1 MASTEHHEYAG
12 NRDEVKAPSEKS
24 FGLTFACVFGLLS
37 ALQFYR
43 HGIAVWPAVTLAA
56 ALGFLAAAFAAPA
69 VLRPLN
75 LVWLKF
81 GMLLHRVVN
90 PFVMGLLFFGV
101 FTPMGLIMRLF
112 GADLLR
118 LRTKAGATSHWILR
132 AGENIEKSS
141 MTNQF

>member
-1 MASTEHHEYAG
+1 MTRDLHHEYAG
-12 NRDEVKAPSEKS
+12 TRDEVKAPSEKS
-24 FGLTFACVFGLLS
+24 FGVTFACVFGLLS

-43 HGIAVWPAVTLAA
+43 LGIAVWPVVTSVA
-56 ALGFLAAAFAAPA
+56 ALGFLATAFAAPA

-81 GMLLHRVVN
+81 GMLLHRIVN
-90 PFVMGLLFFGV
+90 PVVMGVLFFGV

-118 LRTKAGATSHWILR
+118 LRTKTGATSHWILR
-132 AGENIEKSS
+132 ADENLEKSS

>member
-1 MASTEHHEYAG
+1 MTRDIHHEYAG

-24 FGLTFACVFGLLS
+24 FGVTFACVFGLLS

-43 HGIAVWPAVTLAA
+43 LGIAVWPVVTSVA
-56 ALGFLAAAFAAPA
+56 ALGFLATAFAAPA

-81 GMLLHRVVN
+81 GMLLHRIVN
-90 PFVMGLLFFGV
+90 PVIMGLLFFGV

-118 LRTKAGATSHWILR
+118 LRTKTGATSHWILR
-132 AGENIEKSS
+132 ADENLEKSS

>member
-1 MASTEHHEYAG
+1 MTRDIHHEYAG

-24 FGLTFACVFGLLS
+24 FGVTFACVFGLLS

-43 HGIAVWPAVTLAA
+43 LGIAVWPVVTSVA
-56 ALGFLAAAFAAPA
+56 ALGFLATAFTAPA

-81 GMLLHRVVN
+81 GMLLHRIVN
-90 PFVMGLLFFGV
+90 PVVMGLLFFGV

-118 LRTKAGATSHWILR
+118 LRTKTGATSHWILR
-132 AGENIEKSS
+132 AEENVEKSS

>member
-1 MASTEHHEYAG
+1 MTRDLHHEYAG
-12 NRDEVKAPSEKS
+12 TRDEVKAPSEKS
-24 FGLTFACVFGLLS
+24 FGVTFACVFGLLS

-43 HGIAVWPAVTLAA
+43 LGIAVWPVVTSMA
-56 ALGFLAAAFAAPA
+56 ALGFLATAFAAPT

-81 GMLLHRVVN
+81 GMLLHRIVN
-90 PFVMGLLFFGV
+90 PVIMGLRFFGV

-112 GADLLR
+112 GGDLLR
-118 LRTKAGATSHWILR
+118 LRTKTGATSHWILR
-132 AGENIEKSS
+132 AEENVEKSS

>member
-1 MASTEHHEYAG
+1 MTRDLHHEYAG
-12 NRDEVKAPSEKS
+12 NREEVKAPSEKS
-24 FGLTFACVFGLLS
+24 FGVTFACVFGLLS

-43 HGIAVWPAVTLAA
+43 LGIAVWPVVTSVA
-56 ALGFLAAAFAAPA
+56 ALGFLATAFAAPA

-81 GMLLHRVVN
+81 GMLLHRIVN
-90 PFVMGLLFFGV
+90 PVVMGLLFFGV

-118 LRTKAGATSHWILR
+118 LRTKTGATSHWILR
-132 AGENIEKSS
+132 AEENVEKSS

>member
-1 MASTEHHEYAG
+1 MTRDIHHEYAG

-24 FGLTFACVFGLLS
+24 FGVTVACVFGLLS

-43 HGIAVWPAVTLAA
+43 LGIAVWPVVTSVA
-56 ALGFLAAAFAAPA
+56 ALGFLATAFAAPA

-81 GMLLHRVVN
+81 GMLLHRIVN
-90 PFVMGLLFFGV
+90 PIVMGLLFFGV

-118 LRTKAGATSHWILR
+118 LRTKTGATSHWILR
-132 AGENIEKSS
+132 ADENLEKSS